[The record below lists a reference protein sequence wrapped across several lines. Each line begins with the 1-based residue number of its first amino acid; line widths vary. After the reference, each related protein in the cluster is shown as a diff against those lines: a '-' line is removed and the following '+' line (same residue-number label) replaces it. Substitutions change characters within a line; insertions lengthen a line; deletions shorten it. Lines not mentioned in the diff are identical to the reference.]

1 VGCNVAFYGMSGS
14 VAESAGYVA
23 GSVVLGW
30 IVYWL
35 NQRAVEN
42 ELVPQRDGLK
52 RLLSEFD
59 NGAEE

>member
-1 VGCNVAFYGMSGS
+1 M
-14 VAESAGYVA
+14 AESAGYAA

-35 NQRAVEN
+35 NQRALAN
-42 ELVPQRDGLK
+42 EAVPQRDGLK